1 MASDP
6 KLLNELGLDS
16 MTGMLKQS
24 EASARSS
31 RANTPAHSR
40 RQSFSSEQDVVAH
53 LVRTSFA
60 SYQRRDAESQA
71 PLDLHIDLRPFM
83 DTGPVAVR

>member
-6 KLLNELGLDS
+6 KLLSQLGLEPK
-16 MTGMLKQS
+16 TGMLKQS

-31 RANTPAHSR
+31 RANTPGHSR
-40 RQSFSSEQDVVAH
+40 RQSFGSEQDVVAH

-60 SYQRRDAESQA
+60 SFHRRDAESQA
-71 PLDLHIDLRPFM
+71 PVELHIDLRPFM